1 MVVYHF
7 PRLASTLASMIT
19 TAGGSSNTPAP
30 LLKSTGKA
38 NSTGTGVPMTSG
50 SSTGKSGSSGSNAG
64 YTNLN
69 RGAIAP
75 TRILGAALKLY
86 SDYVKQVIS
95 GVEKSFS
102 ILNLP
107 SELNSAFGEVD
118 TFISNAHYPVHS
130 VTPLV
135 ITLSNAMKVENKTY
149 DVVASTVLHN
159 PLREPFHRDAL
170 QEVFELYNA
179 MEFIIKREATA
190 QSVSSYA
197 NTAAPSNFMSTRVPF
212 GAGPTGGVKN
222 HVSSLIY

>member
-1 MVVYHF
+1 MHS
-7 PRLASTLASMIT
+7 ASSVGKGTQ
-19 TAGGSSNTPAP
+19 GGVNT
-30 LLKSTGKA
+30 
-38 NSTGTGVPMTSG
+38 
-50 SSTGKSGSSGSNAG
+50 G

-75 TRILGAALKLY
+75 TRILGAALKVY

-102 ILNLP
+102 TMQLP

-190 QSVSSYA
+190 QSAFSNA
-197 NTAAPSNFMSTRVPF
+197 NALAPSNFMSTRVPF
-212 GAGPTGGVKN
+212 GGTTGAVKN
-222 HVSSLIY
+222 HVSNIVYLFYLFSLRSCFSCLYYYFFNIKSVAFCVFFCVFMFLLL